1 MEVDLPIVLK
11 TLRETGDF
19 LTKSSF
25 LFLFHS
31 GFPVV
36 ETWPLEKLEIVRDR
50 GEPIKGLSGS
60 FDWPLLGDEE
70 VSTEFQARG
79 KINL

>member
-1 MEVDLPIVLK
+1 MEVDPPIVLK

-31 GFPVV
+31 GFPFV
-36 ETWPLEKLEIVRDR
+36 ETWPLEKLEIVR
-50 GEPIKGLSGS
+50 ETEESQSKGFPAASIGR
-60 FDWPLLGDEE
+60 FG
-70 VSTEFQARG
+70 G
-79 KINL
+79 